1 MKGQE
6 LPTVLL
12 ESFASF
18 VESMSMTMVNEVQ
31 EDVLR
36 QATLSIEDFEQVG
49 LELSWLK
56 KRLEEAKKANK
67 HAESLVY
74 VDLCETALKV
84 GRAKVRELEEGLV
97 KAKAELEDCSTDLP
111 NSLAVNDYLL
121 LDVVARDEDLME
133 QIGRDKY
140 FDLVDHNKVR
150 SFRIKRQMPF
160 NLFKEEVAKEF
171 GIPVQFQRFWLWA
184 KRLNNTYRPS
194 RHLTPQQE
202 ARPVNAFDFSSF
214 LVGHLREATDK
225 VKVAELNLFL
235 EVELGQGLR
244 PIPPPVK
251 SADDILLFF
260 KLYDPLKEEL
270 RYFNIPFLGLVLHV
284 LGLSSPPWLV
294 SEAVLY
300 VVSYVGRLYVK
311 AGGMP
316 VEILAKINRLA
327 GFAPD
332 EDIQLFEEIKYEP
345 LMCEV
350 VNKMVT
356 FRDSELED
364 GDIICFQKSSQA
376 ECCGQ
381 FEHPDAPSF
390 LDYVNYY
397 QIKPEHYR
405 KRRRLISS
413 EPEPTE
419 RSRGTISGGSTMQ
432 THSANAPAGKIRFL
446 AYWVS
451 SEASL
456 LLERILNIH
465 KDTYTNFSMKDENL
479 QTVLLESFAA
489 FIETMSTTKVYEVQE
504 EVLRRATVSV
514 KDFEQVGLELSWMKK
529 RLETAKKVN
538 KCTESR
544 IYVDLCETALK
555 VGRAKVRELEEGLVK
570 AKAELED
577 WSTNLPNSLAAND
590 YLLMDVV

>member
-1 MKGQE
+1 M
-6 LPTVLL
+6 
-12 ESFASF
+12 
-18 VESMSMTMVNEVQ
+18 
-31 EDVLR
+31 
-36 QATLSIEDFEQVG
+36 
-49 LELSWLK
+49 
-56 KRLEEAKKANK
+56 
-67 HAESLVY
+67 
-74 VDLCETALKV
+74 
-84 GRAKVRELEEGLV
+84 
-97 KAKAELEDCSTDLP
+97 AKAHLYTT
-111 NSLAVNDYLL
+111 VK
-121 LDVVARDEDLME
+121 VARDEDLME

-160 NLFKEEVAKEF
+160 NLFK
-171 GIPVQFQRFWLWA
+171 
-184 KRLNNTYRPS
+184 
-194 RHLTPQQE
+194 
-202 ARPVNAFDFSSF
+202 
-214 LVGHLREATDK
+214 VGHLREATNK

-251 SADDILLFF
+251 SAEDILLFF

-270 RYFNIPFLGLVLHV
+270 
-284 LGLSSPPWLV
+284 
-294 SEAVLY
+294 
-300 VVSYVGRLYVK
+300 SYVGRLYVK
-311 AGGMP
+311 ASGMP
-316 VEILAKINRLA
+316 MEILAKINGLA

-332 EDIQLFEEIKYEP
+332 EDIELFEEIKYEP
-345 LMCEV
+345 DLMCEV

-390 LDYVNYY
+390 LDFVDYY

-419 RSRGTISGGSTMQ
+419 RSRGTISGGSTTQ

-456 LLERILNIH
+456 LLEKILNIH

-514 KDFEQVGLELSWMKK
+514 KDFELVGLELSWMKK

-577 WSTNLPNSLAAND
+577 WSTDLPNSLAAND
-590 YLLMDVV
+590 YLLRDVV

>member
-1 MKGQE
+1 M
-6 LPTVLL
+6 
-12 ESFASF
+12 
-18 VESMSMTMVNEVQ
+18 
-31 EDVLR
+31 
-36 QATLSIEDFEQVG
+36 
-49 LELSWLK
+49 
-56 KRLEEAKKANK
+56 
-67 HAESLVY
+67 
-74 VDLCETALKV
+74 
-84 GRAKVRELEEGLV
+84 
-97 KAKAELEDCSTDLP
+97 AKAHLYTT
-111 NSLAVNDYLL
+111 VK
-121 LDVVARDEDLME
+121 VARDEDLME

-160 NLFKEEVAKEF
+160 NLFK
-171 GIPVQFQRFWLWA
+171 
-184 KRLNNTYRPS
+184 
-194 RHLTPQQE
+194 
-202 ARPVNAFDFSSF
+202 
-214 LVGHLREATDK
+214 VGHLREATDK

-251 SADDILLFF
+251 NADDILLFF

-270 RYFNIPFLGLVLHV
+270 
-284 LGLSSPPWLV
+284 
-294 SEAVLY
+294 
-300 VVSYVGRLYVK
+300 SYVGRLYVK

-316 VEILAKINRLA
+316 VEILAKINR
-327 GFAPD
+327 GVP
-332 EDIQLFEEIKYEP
+332 
-345 LMCEV
+345 
-350 VNKMVT
+350 
-356 FRDSELED
+356 
-364 GDIICFQKSSQA
+364 
-376 ECCGQ
+376 
-381 FEHPDAPSF
+381 
-390 LDYVNYY
+390 
-397 QIKPEHYR
+397 
-405 KRRRLISS
+405 
-413 EPEPTE
+413 
-419 RSRGTISGGSTMQ
+419 
-432 THSANAPAGKIRFL
+432 
-446 AYWVS
+446 
-451 SEASL
+451 

-570 AKAELED
+570 AKTELED
-577 WSTNLPNSLAAND
+577 WSTDLPNSLAAND

>member
-1 MKGQE
+1 M
-6 LPTVLL
+6 
-12 ESFASF
+12 
-18 VESMSMTMVNEVQ
+18 
-31 EDVLR
+31 
-36 QATLSIEDFEQVG
+36 
-49 LELSWLK
+49 
-56 KRLEEAKKANK
+56 
-67 HAESLVY
+67 
-74 VDLCETALKV
+74 
-84 GRAKVRELEEGLV
+84 
-97 KAKAELEDCSTDLP
+97 
-111 NSLAVNDYLL
+111 
-121 LDVVARDEDLME
+121 
-133 QIGRDKY
+133 
-140 FDLVDHNKVR
+140 
-150 SFRIKRQMPF
+150 
-160 NLFKEEVAKEF
+160 
-171 GIPVQFQRFWLWA
+171 
-184 KRLNNTYRPS
+184 
-194 RHLTPQQE
+194 
-202 ARPVNAFDFSSF
+202 
-214 LVGHLREATDK
+214 
-225 VKVAELNLFL
+225 
-235 EVELGQGLR
+235 QGLQ

-251 SADDILLFF
+251 SAKDILLFF
-260 KLYDPLKEEL
+260 KLYDPMKEEL
-270 RYFNIPFLGLVLHV
+270 RYFNSPFLGLMLHV

-294 SEAVLY
+294 SEAVIY
-300 VVSYVGRLYVK
+300 VVNYVGRLYVK

-332 EDIQLFEEIKYEP
+332 EDIDLFEEIKYEP
-345 LMCEV
+345 YLMCEV

-397 QIKPEHYR
+397 Q
-405 KRRRLISS
+405 RLISS

-419 RSRGTISGGSTMQ
+419 RSRGTISGGSTTQ
-432 THSANAPAGKIRFL
+432 THYANAPAGKIRFL

-465 KDTYTNFSMKDENL
+465 KDTYTNFSMKEENL

-504 EVLRRATVSV
+504 EVLRRATISI

-570 AKAELED
+570 AKAEPED
-577 WSTNLPNSLAAND
+577 WSMDLPNSLAAND